1 MLMFLLYKSC
11 IKLLKS
17 RFTIGTT
24 ENSLLWIFTEGEGD
38 EIESRLPFKIFS
50 TLPNLSLNVK
60 VLGPK
65 WFIPFWSFFLPL
77 RSLWI
82 LFNENIFS
90 KLSGLLTWNLAR
102 NLRITNAGLYREI
115 RKVLQQSLRVSMQT
129 QAFVRDKGLTVRFHG
144 RRKNEPA
151 HYCGIC
157 DEEVFNNLFI
167 KVIILKIFW
176 PSRAPLVD

>member
-1 MLMFLLYKSC
+1 MEP
-11 IKLLKS
+11 I
-17 RFTIGTT
+17 III
-24 ENSLLWIFTEGEGD
+24 SLE
-38 EIESRLPFKIFS
+38 PKKIFFD
-50 TLPNLSLNVK
+50 NFGV
-60 VLGPK
+60 
-65 WFIPFWSFFLPL
+65 FSFRYL
-77 RSLWI
+77 RLKAFSI
-82 LFNENIFS
+82 LFVCIYLESFLSN
-90 KLSGLLTWNLAR
+90 LSGLLTWNLAR

-167 KVIILKIFW
+167 KVIILKIF
-176 PSRAPLVD
+176 